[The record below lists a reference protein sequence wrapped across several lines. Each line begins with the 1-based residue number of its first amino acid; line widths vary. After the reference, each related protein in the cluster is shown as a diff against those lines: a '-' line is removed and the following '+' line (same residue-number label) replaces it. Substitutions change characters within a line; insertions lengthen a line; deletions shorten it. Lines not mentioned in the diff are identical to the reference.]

1 MNPMKLFLS
10 IVMLLLMSL
19 PAMAQKD
26 SFGKVDTILAES
38 YKIDDTN
45 WAVNITVFNDEEIL
59 ALSLPLK
66 LDAGKTK
73 VFADSTVF
81 KGGRADHFRVKNSR
95 SDTVTQCVT
104 IGLINDIGVSVPP
117 MSPGRGRVATIFVS
131 SIDGGEIDYLN
142 VDTTTTPP
150 GNIMQMVKP
159 KVDEIIPAFL
169 FRNMMGDSKP
179 AAKNDAAEESG
190 E

>member
-26 SFGKVDTILAES
+26 EFGKVDTLLAES
-38 YKIDDTN
+38 YKIDDTD
-45 WAVNITVFNDEEIL
+45 WAVNVTLYNDEEIL

-73 VFADSTVF
+73 VVADSTIF
-81 KGGRADHFRVKNSR
+81 KGGRADHFRVKNAR
-95 SDTVTQCVT
+95 VDTATQCVT

-117 MSPGRGRVATIFVS
+117 MSPGRGRVATVFVS
-131 SIDGGEIDYLN
+131 SIDGNPIEYLN

-159 KVDEIIPAFL
+159 KVEEIIPVFV
-169 FRNMMGDSKP
+169 FRNMMGEPKA

>member
-10 IVMLLLMSL
+10 VFMVLLMSL
-19 PAMAQKD
+19 PALAQKD
-26 SFGKVDTILAES
+26 EFGKIDTILAES

-45 WAVNITVFNDEEIL
+45 WAVNVNIYNDEEIL
-59 ALSLPLK
+59 AISLPLK

-81 KGGRADHFRVKNSR
+81 KGGRADHFRVKNAR
-95 SDTVTQCVT
+95 PDTMTQCVT

-131 SIDGGEIDYLN
+131 STDGTTIDYLN

-159 KVDEIIPAFL
+159 RVEEIIPAFV
-169 FRNMMGDSKP
+169 FRNMMGDTP
-179 AAKNDAAEESG
+179 AGAKEEPT
-190 E
+190 EE